1 MNSRVRLKCSGIKV
15 KKKNQS
21 VFDFRIDLLIL
32 FHPKFMIFMGYTKLF
47 RQITKNIGYVLK

>member
-1 MNSRVRLKCSGIKV
+1 MFRDRS
-15 KKKNQS
+15 KKKIQS

-32 FHPKFMIFMGYTKLF
+32 FHPKFMIFMGYTKLS